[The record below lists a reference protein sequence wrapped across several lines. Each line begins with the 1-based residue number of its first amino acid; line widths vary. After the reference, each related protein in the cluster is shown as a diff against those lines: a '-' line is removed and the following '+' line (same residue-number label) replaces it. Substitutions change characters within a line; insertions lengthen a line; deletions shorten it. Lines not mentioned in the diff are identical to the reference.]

1 MNTHDITCSPS
12 LHHQDSV
19 SPVLARSPKNLQ
31 PIPPAVAAAVVG
43 ALEPNMRSADARKD
57 LNFYKHSQGHLFMK
71 ELKRCKTNHINI
83 DNDNMMI
90 M

>member
-1 MNTHDITCSPS
+1 M
-12 LHHQDSV
+12 

-43 ALEPNMRSADARKD
+43 ALEPNMRPADARKD
-57 LNFYKHSQGHLFMK
+57 LNFYKHSLGYLFMK
-71 ELKRCKTNHINI
+71 ELKSYKTDHVNI
-83 DNDNMMI
+83 DNDDMMI